1 MTHQADTRLIA
12 GCGYL
17 GRRVADQWRSSGCDV
32 AALTRSGDRA
42 EDFRQ
47 GGITPFV
54 TNLAVESDLRPL
66 PPADV
71 VLWAV
76 GFDHTADV
84 TREDI
89 WLRGLQRL
97 LNRISSVP
105 RRFLYVSS
113 TGVYGQSD
121 GQTVDEETPPDP
133 RTAGGRCCV
142 AAEQLLRQHC
152 LQFFPQTQL
161 VILRM
166 AGIFGPGRL
175 LRRISD
181 LQTHKPL
188 PGEPDQ
194 WLNLI
199 HVQDAVRMI
208 NYVSSADAV
217 PPVINVVNS
226 DTVTRRQY
234 YARLAELVQAPAPVF
249 ETSPT
254 PARQRGGNKRV
265 VSRNR
270 HRLNAGFEHDDVLAG
285 LAQAVAAG

>member
-1 MTHQADTRLIA
+1 MTYQSDTRVIA

-17 GRRVADQWRSSGCDV
+17 GRRVADQWRSSGCEV
-32 AALTRSGDRA
+32 VALTRSADRA
-42 EDFRQ
+42 EDFRK

-54 TNLAVESDLRPL
+54 TNLAAESDLRPL

-84 TREDI
+84 TRDDI

-97 LNRISSVP
+97 LSRLSSAP
-105 RRFLYVSS
+105 RHFLYVSS

-133 RTAGGRCCV
+133 RTEGGRCCV

-152 LQFFPQTQL
+152 TQFFPQTQL

-175 LRRISD
+175 LRRIAD
-181 LQTHKPL
+181 LQNHKPL
-188 PGEPDQ
+188 PGDPDQ

-199 HVQDAVRMI
+199 HVQDAVQMI

-234 YARLAELVQAPAPVF
+234 YARLAELVKAPEPVF
-249 ETSPT
+249 EVSST

-265 VSRNR
+265 VSRYR
-270 HRLNAGFEHDDVLAG
+270 HLLSAGFEHDDVLAG
-285 LAQAVAAG
+285 LEHAVVAG

>member
-1 MTHQADTRLIA
+1 VTHPADTRLIA

-17 GRRVADQWRSSGCDV
+17 GRRVADQWQSSGCDV
-32 AALTRSGDRA
+32 VALTRSADRA
-42 EDFRQ
+42 EAMRQ
-47 GGITPFV
+47 GGLTPIV
-54 TNLAVESDLRPL
+54 TNLAVVTDSQPFT
-66 PPADV
+66 PAEV

-76 GFDHTADV
+76 GFDRTAGV

-97 LNRISSVP
+97 LNRLSSAP
-105 RRFLYVSS
+105 HRILYVSS
-113 TGVYGQSD
+113 TGVYGQDD
-121 GQTVDEETPPDP
+121 GLTVDEETPPEP
-133 RTAGGRCCV
+133 TTEGGRCCV

-152 LQFFPQTQL
+152 SQFFPQTQL

-226 DTVTRRQY
+226 NTVTRRQY
-234 YARLAELVQAPAPVF
+234 YARLAELVQAPEPIFEASTAP
-249 ETSPT
+249 T
-254 PARQRGGNKRV
+254 RQRGGNKRV
-265 VSRNR
+265 MSRIR
-270 HRLNAGFEHDDVLAG
+270 RDLNVEFKYDDVLAG
-285 LAQAVAAG
+285 LEQAVAAG